1 MAAPRL
7 YMGPLKGFT
16 DHIYRS
22 TFGRHFSGIDIAV
35 APFVAAINGKK
46 VKSRYL
52 EDLLPEHN
60 TVMPVIPQ
68 ILSRSASGFAFL
80 ANRFYDLGYEIV
92 NWNLGCPYPLNPEK
106 NRAAFLL
113 PHAGRIESF
122 LDAAVPRLKGR
133 ISIKARLGW
142 NSAREFVHLIP
153 ILNRFPLDEIILH
166 PRTGLQR
173 YEGKPDLH
181 TFAECISQIRHPVVY
196 NGDIRSRSDYQALQ
210 NRFPA
215 VDRWMIGRWLLV
227 NPFLPGEIKAESGE
241 EGVRRIERMK
251 GFHDDLLEQY
261 LGLLHGPKQV
271 LDRMKGLWRYFQFA
285 FFDCEDNLKEI
296 QQAAD
301 PDAYR
306 QAAGRLFAGRI
317 FSGAV

>member
-1 MAAPRL
+1 MSSPIL

-22 TFGRHFSGIDIAV
+22 TFARHFTGIDVAV
-35 APFVAAINGKK
+35 APFVAAVNGKK

-80 ANRFYDLGYEIV
+80 ANRFFDMGYESV

-113 PHAGRIESF
+113 PHAERIEAF
-122 LDAAVPRLKGR
+122 LDEAVPQLKGR

-142 NSAREFVHLIP
+142 SSDREFIRLIP
-153 ILNRFPLDEIILH
+153 ILNRFPLDEIIIH
-166 PRTGLQR
+166 PRTGTQR
-173 YEGKPDLH
+173 YAGRPDLA
-181 TFAECISQIRHPVVY
+181 TFTECLQQIRHPVVY
-196 NGDIRSRSDYQALQ
+196 NGDIRSLSDYRVLAE
-210 NRFPA
+210 RFSA

-227 NPFLPGEIKAESGE
+227 NPFLPGDIKAGNYTSNHRTEK
-241 EGVRRIERMK
+241 MK
-251 GFHDDLLEQY
+251 VFHDDLLTQY
-261 LGLLHGPKQV
+261 LAVLHGPKQV

-285 FFDCEDNLKEI
+285 FPDSEENLTAI
-296 QQAAD
+296 QQAGN

-306 QAAGRLFAGRI
+306 KAADKLFATRP
-317 FSGAV
+317 FSEAV